1 MTEFAQRVLDAVDRI
16 PWGAVMS
23 YSDVAEYVGAGGPR
37 AVGTVMAR
45 WGSEVPWHRVL
56 HNDGSCATHQAAR
69 QLALLRS
76 EGVPMRGR
84 VRVDMGRARWDGRL
98 PDRRRQT

>member
-1 MTEFAQRVLDAVDRI
+1 VQSELTAFAHRVLDAVDRI
-16 PWGAVMS
+16 PWGRVMS

-56 HNDGSCATHQAAR
+56 HNDGSCAEHKADY
-69 QLALLRS
+69 QLSLLRS
-76 EGVPMRGR
+76 EGVPMRGPR
-84 VRVDMGRARWDGRL
+84 RVDMAEARWDGRSG
-98 PDRRRQT
+98 

>member
-1 MTEFAQRVLDAVDRI
+1 MTVFAQRVLDVVDRI

-23 YSDVAEYVGAGGPR
+23 YGDVAEYVGAGGPR

-56 HNDGSCATHQAAR
+56 HNDGSCAAHHAAR

-84 VRVDMGRARWDGRL
+84 VRVDMDQARWDGR
-98 PDRRRQT
+98 RRRS